1 MKAVPLVVLFDGDCV
16 MCNGVAGWLARR
28 DRHGRMIFA
37 TSQGEAARVAGEPPG
52 GDQDTIVVWQ
62 GSRRLVRSAAAL
74 GLLRALGGGWAAL
87 AWLARL
93 YPESLRDLLYDQV
106 ARRRHRFGRAPACK
120 RLSPLA
126 LAE

>member
-16 MCNGVAGWLARR
+16 MCNGVAGWLAAR
-28 DRHGRMIFA
+28 DPHGRMIFA

-52 GDQDTIVVWQ
+52 GDPDTVVVWE
-62 GSRRLVRSAAAL
+62 GSRRLVRSSAAL
-74 GLLRALGGGWAAL
+74 RLLRALGGGWAAL
-87 AWLARL
+87 AWVARL
-93 YPESLRDLLYDQV
+93 CPEFLLDLLYDQI
-106 ARRRHRFGRAPACK
+106 ARRRRRFGSAPACK